1 MKFISFISVEDFL
14 SNKALQIKNLSFK
27 YRNNS
32 KTVLKN
38 INLTLEKGKWLSI
51 LGRNGSGKTTLIKLA
66 TGLLENTSKGSIKVF
81 DQEVNE
87 ANFGLIKK
95 HIGMVFQNP
104 ENQFVGPTVQDD
116 VAFGLENK
124 SVDRQEMIVRVN
136 SALKDVEMIEFANRE
151 PSSLSGGQKQRV
163 ALASVI
169 ALQPD
174 IIILDEATSMLD
186 PNGRKNLLKLVQK
199 LHCQY
204 KITVIAITHDIQE
217 IEQSDQVIIIDNG
230 KKELEGKPADILVK
244 DEKLESYG
252 LEVPF
257 TRRIRKKLCK
267 LGVILPDYYES
278 KEMVVDQLWKY
289 YSKM

>member
-1 MKFISFISVEDFL
+1 M
-14 SNKALQIKNLSFK
+14 SNKALEIKNLSFK
-27 YRNNS
+27 YRHNS
-32 KTVLKN
+32 KETLKK
-38 INLTLEKGKWLSI
+38 INLSVEKGKWLSI

-66 TGLLENTSKGSIKVF
+66 AGLLENSSKGSIKIF
-81 DQEVNE
+81 DQEVNQ
-87 ANFGLIKK
+87 ANFASIKE

-104 ENQFVGPTVQDD
+104 DNQFVGPTVQDD

-124 SVDRQEMIVRVN
+124 SIERNEMIERVD

-151 PSSLSGGQKQRV
+151 PNSLSGGQKQRV
-163 ALASVI
+163 ALASVL

-186 PNGRKNLLKLVQK
+186 PKGRKSLLKLVQK
-199 LHCQY
+199 LRSQY

-217 IEQSDQVIIIDNG
+217 IEQSDQVIIIDGG
-230 KKELEGKPADILVK
+230 KKKLEGKPAKILIE
-244 DEKLESYG
+244 DEKLESFG

-257 TRRIRKKLCK
+257 TRRVRKRLFE
-267 LGVILPDYYES
+267 LGIILPNDYES
-278 KEMVVDQLWKY
+278 KEMVANKIWKY

>member
-1 MKFISFISVEDFL
+1 M
-14 SNKALQIKNLSFK
+14 SNKALKIKNLSFK
-27 YRNNS
+27 YRHNS
-32 KTVLKN
+32 KETLKK
-38 INLTLEKGKWLSI
+38 INLSVEKGKWLSI

-66 TGLLENTSKGSIKVF
+66 AGLLENSSKGSIKIF
-81 DQEVNE
+81 DQEVNQ
-87 ANFGLIKK
+87 ANFASIKE

-104 ENQFVGPTVQDD
+104 DNQFVGPTVQDD

-124 SVDRQEMIVRVN
+124 SIERNEMIERVD

-151 PSSLSGGQKQRV
+151 PNSLSGGQKQRV
-163 ALASVI
+163 ALASVL

-186 PNGRKNLLKLVQK
+186 PKGRKSLLKLVQK
-199 LHCQY
+199 LRSQY

-217 IEQSDQVIIIDNG
+217 IEQSDQVIIIDGG
-230 KKELEGKPADILVK
+230 KKKLEGKPAKILIE
-244 DEKLESYG
+244 DEKLESFG

-257 TRRIRKKLCK
+257 TRRVRKRLFE
-267 LGVILPDYYES
+267 LGIILPNDYES
-278 KEMVVDQLWKY
+278 KEMVANKIWKY

>member
-1 MKFISFISVEDFL
+1 M
-14 SNKALQIKNLSFK
+14 SNKALEIKNLSFK
-27 YRNNS
+27 YRHNS
-32 KTVLKN
+32 KETLKK
-38 INLTLEKGKWLSI
+38 INLSVEKGKWLSI

-66 TGLLENTSKGSIKVF
+66 AGLLENSSKGSIKIF
-81 DQEVNE
+81 DQEVNQ
-87 ANFGLIKK
+87 ANFASIKE

-104 ENQFVGPTVQDD
+104 DNQFVGPTVQDD

-124 SVDRQEMIVRVN
+124 SIERNEMIERVD

-151 PSSLSGGQKQRV
+151 PNSLSGGQKQRV
-163 ALASVI
+163 ALASVL

-186 PNGRKNLLKLVQK
+186 PKGRKSLLKLVQK
-199 LHCQY
+199 LRSQY

-217 IEQSDQVIIIDNG
+217 IEQSDQVIIIDGG
-230 KKELEGKPADILVK
+230 KKKLEGKPAKILIE
-244 DEKLESYG
+244 DEKLESFG

-257 TRRIRKKLCK
+257 TRRVRKRIFE
-267 LGVILPDYYES
+267 LGIILPNDYES
-278 KEMVVDQLWKY
+278 KEMVANKIWKY

>member
-1 MKFISFISVEDFL
+1 MEDFL
-14 SNKALQIKNLSFK
+14 SNKALKIKNLSFK
-27 YRNNS
+27 YRHNS
-32 KTVLKN
+32 KETLKK
-38 INLTLEKGKWLSI
+38 INLSVEKGKWLSI

-66 TGLLENTSKGSIKVF
+66 AGLLENSSKGSIKIF
-81 DQEVNE
+81 DQEVNQ
-87 ANFGLIKK
+87 ANFASIKE

-104 ENQFVGPTVQDD
+104 DNQFVGPTVQDD

-124 SVDRQEMIVRVN
+124 SIERNEMIERVD

-151 PSSLSGGQKQRV
+151 PNSLSGGQKQRV
-163 ALASVI
+163 ALASVL

-186 PNGRKNLLKLVQK
+186 PKGRKSLLKLVQK
-199 LHCQY
+199 LRSQY

-217 IEQSDQVIIIDNG
+217 IEQSDQVIIIDGG
-230 KKELEGKPADILVK
+230 KKKLEGKPAKILIE
-244 DEKLESYG
+244 DEKLESFG

-257 TRRIRKKLCK
+257 TRRVRKRLFE
-267 LGVILPDYYES
+267 LGIILPNDYES
-278 KEMVVDQLWKY
+278 KEMVANKIWKY

>member
-1 MKFISFISVEDFL
+1 MSV
-14 SNKALQIKNLSFK
+14 
-27 YRNNS
+27 
-32 KTVLKN
+32 
-38 INLTLEKGKWLSI
+38 EKGKWLSI

-66 TGLLENTSKGSIKVF
+66 AGLLENSSKGSIKIF
-81 DQEVNE
+81 DQEVNQ
-87 ANFGLIKK
+87 ANFASIKE

-104 ENQFVGPTVQDD
+104 DNQFVGPTVQDD

-124 SVDRQEMIVRVN
+124 SIERNEMIERVD

-151 PSSLSGGQKQRV
+151 PNSLSGGQKQRV
-163 ALASVI
+163 ALASVL

-186 PNGRKNLLKLVQK
+186 PKGRKSLLKLVQK
-199 LHCQY
+199 LRSQY

-217 IEQSDQVIIIDNG
+217 IEQSDQVIIIDGG
-230 KKELEGKPADILVK
+230 KKKLEGKPAKILIE
-244 DEKLESYG
+244 DEKLESFG

-257 TRRIRKKLCK
+257 TRRVRKRLFE
-267 LGVILPDYYES
+267 LGIVLPNDYES
-278 KEMVVDQLWKY
+278 KEMVANKIWKY

>member
-1 MKFISFISVEDFL
+1 M
-14 SNKALQIKNLSFK
+14 SNKALKIKNLSFK
-27 YRNNS
+27 YRHNS
-32 KTVLKN
+32 KETLKK
-38 INLTLEKGKWLSI
+38 INLSVEKGKWLSI

-66 TGLLENTSKGSIKVF
+66 TGLLENSSKGSIKIF
-81 DQEVNE
+81 DQEVNQ
-87 ANFGLIKK
+87 ANFASIKE

-104 ENQFVGPTVQDD
+104 DNQFVGPTVQDD

-124 SVDRQEMIVRVN
+124 SIERNEMIERVD

-151 PSSLSGGQKQRV
+151 PNSLSGGQKQRV
-163 ALASVI
+163 ALASVL

-186 PNGRKNLLKLVQK
+186 PKGRKSLLKLVQK
-199 LHCQY
+199 LRSQY

-217 IEQSDQVIIIDNG
+217 IEQSDQVIIIDGG
-230 KKELEGKPADILVK
+230 KKKLEGKPAKILIE
-244 DEKLESYG
+244 DEKLESFG

-257 TRRIRKKLCK
+257 TRRVRKRLFE
-267 LGVILPDYYES
+267 LGIILPNDYES
-278 KEMVVDQLWKY
+278 KEMVANKIWKY

>member
-1 MKFISFISVEDFL
+1 M
-14 SNKALQIKNLSFK
+14 SNKALEIKNLSFK
-27 YRNNS
+27 YRHNS
-32 KTVLKN
+32 KETLKK
-38 INLTLEKGKWLSI
+38 INLSVEKGKWLSI

-66 TGLLENTSKGSIKVF
+66 AGLLENSSKGSIKIF
-81 DQEVNE
+81 DQEVNQ
-87 ANFGLIKK
+87 ANFASIKE

-104 ENQFVGPTVQDD
+104 DNQFVGPTVQDD

-124 SVDRQEMIVRVN
+124 SIERNEMIERVD

-151 PSSLSGGQKQRV
+151 PNSLSGGQKQRV
-163 ALASVI
+163 ALASVL

-186 PNGRKNLLKLVQK
+186 PKGRKSLLKLVQK
-199 LHCQY
+199 LRSQY

-217 IEQSDQVIIIDNG
+217 IEQSDQVIIIDGG
-230 KKELEGKPADILVK
+230 KKKLEGKPAKILIE
-244 DEKLESYG
+244 DEKLESFG

-257 TRRIRKKLCK
+257 TRRVRKRLFE
-267 LGVILPDYYES
+267 LGIVLPNDYES
-278 KEMVVDQLWKY
+278 KEMVANKIWKY

>member
-1 MKFISFISVEDFL
+1 M
-14 SNKALQIKNLSFK
+14 SNKALEIKNLSFK
-27 YRNNS
+27 YRHNS
-32 KTVLKN
+32 KETLKK
-38 INLTLEKGKWLSI
+38 INLSVEKGKWLSI

-66 TGLLENTSKGSIKVF
+66 TGLLENSSKGSIKIF
-81 DQEVNE
+81 DQEVNQ
-87 ANFGLIKK
+87 ANFASIKE

-104 ENQFVGPTVQDD
+104 DNQFVGPTVQDD

-124 SVDRQEMIVRVN
+124 SIERNEMIERVD

-151 PSSLSGGQKQRV
+151 PNSLSGGQKQRV
-163 ALASVI
+163 ALASVL

-186 PNGRKNLLKLVQK
+186 PKGRKSLLKLVQK
-199 LHCQY
+199 LRSQY

-217 IEQSDQVIIIDNG
+217 IEQSDQVIIIDGG
-230 KKELEGKPADILVK
+230 KKKLEGKPAKILIE
-244 DEKLESYG
+244 DEKLESFG

-257 TRRIRKKLCK
+257 TRRVRKRLFE
-267 LGVILPDYYES
+267 LGIILPNDYES
-278 KEMVVDQLWKY
+278 KEMVANKIWKY

>member
-1 MKFISFISVEDFL
+1 M
-14 SNKALQIKNLSFK
+14 SNKALEIKNLSFK
-27 YRNNS
+27 YRHNS
-32 KTVLKN
+32 KETLKK
-38 INLTLEKGKWLSI
+38 INLSVEKGKWLSI

-66 TGLLENTSKGSIKVF
+66 AGLLENSSKGSIKIF
-81 DQEVNE
+81 DQEVNQE
-87 ANFGLIKK
+87 NFASIKE

-104 ENQFVGPTVQDD
+104 DNQFVGPTVQDD

-124 SVDRQEMIVRVN
+124 SIERNEMIERVD

-151 PSSLSGGQKQRV
+151 PNSLSGGQKQRV
-163 ALASVI
+163 ALASVL

-186 PNGRKNLLKLVQK
+186 PKGRKSLLKLVQK
-199 LHCQY
+199 LRSQY

-217 IEQSDQVIIIDNG
+217 IEQSDQVIIIDGG
-230 KKELEGKPADILVK
+230 KKKLEGKPAKILIE
-244 DEKLESYG
+244 DEKLKSFG

-257 TRRIRKKLCK
+257 TRRVRKRLFE
-267 LGVILPDYYES
+267 LGIILPNDYES
-278 KEMVVDQLWKY
+278 KEMVANKIWKY

>member
-1 MKFISFISVEDFL
+1 M
-14 SNKALQIKNLSFK
+14 SNKALEIKNLSFK
-27 YRNNS
+27 YRHNS
-32 KTVLKN
+32 KETLKK
-38 INLTLEKGKWLSI
+38 INLSVEKGKWLSI

-66 TGLLENTSKGSIKVF
+66 AGLLENSSKGSIKIF
-81 DQEVNE
+81 DQEVNQE
-87 ANFGLIKK
+87 NFASIKE

-104 ENQFVGPTVQDD
+104 DNQFVGPTVQDD

-124 SVDRQEMIVRVN
+124 SIERNEMIERVD

-151 PSSLSGGQKQRV
+151 PNSLSGGQKQRV
-163 ALASVI
+163 ALASVL

-186 PNGRKNLLKLVQK
+186 PKGRKSLLKLVQK
-199 LHCQY
+199 LRSQY

-217 IEQSDQVIIIDNG
+217 IEQSDQVIIIDGG
-230 KKELEGKPADILVK
+230 KKKLEGKPAKILIE
-244 DEKLESYG
+244 DEKLESFG

-257 TRRIRKKLCK
+257 TKRVRKRLFE
-267 LGVILPDYYES
+267 LGIILPNDYES
-278 KEMVVDQLWKY
+278 KEMVANKIWKY

>member
-1 MKFISFISVEDFL
+1 M
-14 SNKALQIKNLSFK
+14 SNKALEIKNLSFK
-27 YRNNS
+27 YRHNS
-32 KTVLKN
+32 KETLKK
-38 INLTLEKGKWLSI
+38 INLSVEKGKWLSI

-66 TGLLENTSKGSIKVF
+66 AGLLENSSKGSIKIF
-81 DQEVNE
+81 DQEVNQ
-87 ANFGLIKK
+87 ANFASIKE

-104 ENQFVGPTVQDD
+104 DNQFVGPTVQDD

-124 SVDRQEMIVRVN
+124 SIERNEMIERVD

-151 PSSLSGGQKQRV
+151 PNSLSGGQKQRV
-163 ALASVI
+163 ALASVL

-186 PNGRKNLLKLVQK
+186 PKGRKSLLKLVQK
-199 LHCQY
+199 LRSQY

-217 IEQSDQVIIIDNG
+217 IEQSDQVIIIDGG
-230 KKELEGKPADILVK
+230 KKKLEGKPAKILIE
-244 DEKLESYG
+244 DEKLESFG

-257 TRRIRKKLCK
+257 TKRVRKRLFE
-267 LGVILPDYYES
+267 LGIILPNDYES
-278 KEMVVDQLWKY
+278 KEMVANKIWKY